1 MTNSEV
7 FKKIFGMDIEE
18 FMLKYSNATW
28 YADTMEIK
36 LSPDIREWADSGCHI
51 ILDEDKPRQER
62 QPSRHEQLSDKYDDP
77 FYIAST
83 QSELA
88 IMNVTL
94 AKFLDLLEERWKDE
108 DDNEK
113 N

>member
-1 MTNSEV
+1 MTNGEV
-7 FKKIFGMDIEE
+7 FKQLFGMDIEE
-18 FMLKYSNATW
+18 FILIYSNAIW
-28 YADTMEIK
+28 NPETMEKIK

-51 ILDEDKPRQER
+51 ILDEDKPCQKK
-62 QPSRHEQLSDKYDDP
+62 QPSRYEQLLDKYDDP

-94 AKFLDLLEERWKDE
+94 AKFLDLLEERWKDY
-108 DDNEK
+108 DN
-113 N
+113 